1 MLSTEATAK
10 IEVILKELIIQA
22 KEIDLKNQS
31 NKAFKL
37 RKDSHLFAE
46 TLFATNSE
54 FLVPYIEEIQQKNH
68 ELKRLLEQNKNALSQ
83 HRILLIEK
91 QISSVI
97 TAIEANSNINKASNI
112 TISANK
118 QRQYKKAAQS
128 LFQPIQSLYTKLS
141 ETIEFER
148 RLLLMLEEKQQELRV
163 ATPAKREKVG
173 NDVLIVHQRLG
184 RCRQAISKIE
194 RQIEMQEKR

>member
-1 MLSTEATAK
+1 MLTSHAIRK
-10 IEVILKELIIQA
+10 IETVLAGLLIQA
-22 KEIDLKNQS
+22 EQIDQKNKS

-46 TLFATNSE
+46 TLFITNSE
-54 FLVPYIEEIQQKNH
+54 FLVPYVQEIQKKCN
-68 ELKRLLEQNKNALSQ
+68 ELQRLLQENKSELSQ
-83 HRILLIEK
+83 HRLTLIEQ
-91 QISSVI
+91 QISSII
-97 TAIEANSNINKASNI
+97 TTIEANSSINKTDNI
-112 TISANK
+112 TLNANK
-118 QRQYKKAAQS
+118 QRNYKKAAQS
-128 LFQPIQSLYTKLS
+128 LFKPIQSLYSKLS

-148 RLLLMLEEKQQELRV
+148 RLLVMLAEKQECLKV
-163 ATPAKREKVG
+163 ASPTKHAQAT

>member
-1 MLSTEATAK
+1 MLTNKAISK
-10 IEVILKELIIQA
+10 IEVVLNALYSQA
-22 KEIDLKNQS
+22 EAIDTRNKS
-31 NKAFKL
+31 NKAYKL

-46 TLFATNSE
+46 TLFSTNSE
-54 FLVPYIEEIQQKNH
+54 LLVPYVEEVQQKCN

-83 HRILLIEK
+83 HRLILIEQ

-97 TAIEANSNINKASNI
+97 TAIEANSSINKADNI
-112 TISANK
+112 TLSANK
-118 QRQYKKAAQS
+118 QRNYKKAAQS
-128 LFQPIQSLYTKLS
+128 LFQPIQSLYAKLS

-148 RLLLMLEEKQQELRV
+148 RLLVILEEKQQLLKL
-163 ATPAKREKVG
+163 ATPKASAQAS